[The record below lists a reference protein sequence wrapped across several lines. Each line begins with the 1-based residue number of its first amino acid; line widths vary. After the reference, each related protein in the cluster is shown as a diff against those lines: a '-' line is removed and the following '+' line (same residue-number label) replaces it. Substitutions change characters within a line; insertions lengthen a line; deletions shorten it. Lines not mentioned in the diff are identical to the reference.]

1 MPSFAKVSAEK
12 TLNVLIDGGPTLCLC
27 VSSPR
32 LEALLGP
39 SEQRVGELSRAL
51 AHSEQQLGL
60 LQAHCQAQAQQLQL
74 LEDTCTQ
81 LSSAREMLSTIRS
94 AMSDL
99 VSSSVIFF
107 L

>member
-1 MPSFAKVSAEK
+1 M
-12 TLNVLIDGGPTLCLC
+12 C

-81 LSSAREMLSTIRS
+81 LSSAREMNEVRPLELWVRHTLAPPGFSIR
-94 AMSDL
+94 
-99 VSSSVIFF
+99 
-107 L
+107 